1 MSDPTNPYGAG
12 GDTPYGN
19 QPAYGAQPTYG
30 NQPAYGAQPTYGTQA
45 SYGTQPAYSQA
56 PAGQQHAYGGP
67 AAYNAGA
74 AYGQPMYGQVVY
86 ALNPAIERVRS
97 NASMVRIMSLVSF
110 VTLGPLVSFGA
121 WFWSMSLISE
131 AESLGAPE
139 DVLRDVRG
147 ARTTALICGIIGI
160 VLLALIVALPFFLFW
175 LSESSK

>member
-12 GDTPYGN
+12 GDTP
-19 QPAYGAQPTYG
+19 YG

-56 PAGQQHAYGGP
+56 PAGQQPAYGGP

-160 VLLALIVALPFFLFW
+160 VLLALIVALPFLLFW

>member
-19 QPAYGAQPTYG
+19 QPAYGAQPAYG
-30 NQPAYGAQPTYGTQA
+30 TQASYGAQPTYGTQA

-56 PAGQQHAYGGP
+56 PAGQQPAYGGP

>member
-30 NQPAYGAQPTYGTQA
+30 TQA
-45 SYGTQPAYSQA
+45 SYGTQPTYSQA
-56 PAGQQHAYGGP
+56 PAGQQPAYGGP

>member
-30 NQPAYGAQPTYGTQA
+30 TQA
-45 SYGTQPAYSQA
+45 SYGTQPAYRQA
-56 PAGQQHAYGGP
+56 PAGQQPAYGGP

>member
-12 GDTPYGN
+12 GGTP
-19 QPAYGAQPTYG
+19 YG

-56 PAGQQHAYGGP
+56 PAGQQPAYGGP

-86 ALNPAIERVRS
+86 ALNPAVERVRS
-97 NASMVRIMSLVSF
+97 NASMVRIMSFVSF
-110 VTLGPLVSFGA
+110 VTVGPLLSFGA
-121 WFWSMSLISE
+121 WFWSMNLLSE

-147 ARTTALICGIIGI
+147 ARTTALICGIVGI
-160 VLLALIVALPFFLFW
+160 VLFGLLIAALFLSVW
-175 LSESSK
+175 LVESTK

>member
-12 GDTPYGN
+12 GDTP
-19 QPAYGAQPTYG
+19 YG

-56 PAGQQHAYGGP
+56 PAGQQPAYGGP

-97 NASMVRIMSLVSF
+97 NASMVRIMSFVSF
-110 VTLGPLVSFGA
+110 VTLGPLLSFGA
-121 WFWSMSLISE
+121 WFWSMSLVSE

-160 VLLALIVALPFFLFW
+160 VLLVLVIAVPFLLVW
-175 LSESSK
+175 LVDSAN

>member
-12 GDTPYGN
+12 GDTP
-19 QPAYGAQPTYG
+19 YG

-56 PAGQQHAYGGP
+56 PAGQQPAYGGP

-147 ARTTALICGIIGI
+147 ARTTALICGIIGL

>member
-12 GDTPYGN
+12 GDTP
-19 QPAYGAQPTYG
+19 YG

-56 PAGQQHAYGGP
+56 PAGQQPAYGGP

-131 AESLGAPE
+131 AESLGARE

>member
-12 GDTPYGN
+12 GDTPYG
-19 QPAYGAQPTYG
+19 T
-30 NQPAYGAQPTYGTQA
+30 QPAYGAQPTYGTQA

-56 PAGQQHAYGGP
+56 PAGQQPAYGGP

-160 VLLALIVALPFFLFW
+160 VLLALIIALPFFLFW